1 MAAFF
6 TLLSPVGTISVIFLF
21 FILARL
27 SGKLGAVTRMP
38 PYYRW
43 FGVGTGF
50 LGIALISQLLRITVA
65 LTQQT
70 SYPLLND
77 HLFYLVTYHLP
88 MAIGVTIGLAVT
100 WRYWSWLLSER
111 DG

>member
-6 TLLSPVGTISVIFLF
+6 TLLSPVGTISVMFLF

-27 SGKLGAVTRMP
+27 SEKLGVVTRMP
-38 PYYRW
+38 AYYRW
-43 FGVGTGF
+43 FWVGIGF
-50 LGIALISQLLRITVA
+50 LGIALISQLMRITVS
-65 LTQQT
+65 LTEQT
-70 SYPLLND
+70 SYPLLNAP
-77 HLFYLVTYHLP
+77 LVYLVTYHVP

-100 WRYWSWLLSER
+100 WRYWSWLLTER

>member
-6 TLLSPVGTISVIFLF
+6 TLLSPVSTISVIFLF

-27 SGKLGAVTRMP
+27 SEKLGAVTRMP
-38 PYYRW
+38 AYYRW
-43 FGVGTGF
+43 FGVGIGF
-50 LGIALISQLLRITVA
+50 LGIALISQLLRITVS
-65 LTQQT
+65 LTGQT
-70 SYPLLND
+70 SYPLFND
-77 HLFYLVTYHLP
+77 PLFYLVTYYLP